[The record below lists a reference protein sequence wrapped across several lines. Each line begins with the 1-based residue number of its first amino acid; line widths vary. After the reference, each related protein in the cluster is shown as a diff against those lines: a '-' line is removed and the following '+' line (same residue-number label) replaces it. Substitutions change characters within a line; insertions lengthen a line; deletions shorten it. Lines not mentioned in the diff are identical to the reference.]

1 MVEDADAAP
10 EKSGEEVEEPDR
22 IDALLSTALADQAR
36 ERRTLVET
44 VFGAKTALVKAEE
57 ELAGIRE
64 LINKR
69 DEALVEAIEKS
80 NKASIEAIEKTN
92 RASIEAI
99 ETTNKATVES
109 ISSNLLEAVSAIGEN
124 IKASQPKIQPPRDA
138 GLTLRIEAIE
148 EAILQLAARIAELAD
163 LPGQLRRDLE
173 VSAVAIG
180 ERIGEESASLL
191 ADMREDQVEVVQT
204 LVSRSE
210 AETKEL
216 KQAVSNARQEIMERT
231 ASTGRDTVESGRTTV
246 EQMVEYLTGYL
257 QERDEQ
263 LYRARDQRLIELF
276 QQLSDTIGRTTKRK
290 LSKTIGED
298 YSTPQPLTPPAPPAK
313 KPPPM
318 AIPRTFRQP
327 PPQEPAPPGPE
338 PGRDF
343 QELQPLQPLGRPD
356 PAFAFDEE
364 PPVRSFDPIDP
375 QAPFDR
381 PPAPYRPSGSFGQPE
396 PSHPGRESSPTQSMA
411 NPLTR
416 AELVRDYLID
426 SPEGMYVQEPPS
438 RPQAPR
444 SRRKPLKSE
453 ELPPVQ
459 PRPGTPSGRSP
470 KPPANPRSRRKP

>member
-10 EKSGEEVEEPDR
+10 ERSGEEGEEPDR

-69 DEALVEAIEKS
+69 DEALVEAIENS

-92 RASIEAI
+92 
-99 ETTNKATVES
+99 KATVEA
-109 ISSNLLEAVSAIGEN
+109 ISANLLEAVGAIGEN
-124 IKASQPKIQPPRDA
+124 IKAGQPKIQPPRDA

-148 EAILQLAARIAELAD
+148 EAILQLAGRIAELAD

-216 KQAVSNARQEIMERT
+216 KLAVSNARQEIMERT

-298 YSTPQPLTPPAPPAK
+298 YSTPQALSPPAPPAK
-313 KPPPM
+313 KPSPL

-327 PPQEPAPPGPE
+327 PPQDPAPPGPE

-343 QELQPLQPLGRPD
+343 QELRPLQPLSRPD

-364 PPVRSFDPIDP
+364 PPVRAFDPIDP
-375 QAPFDR
+375 QAPYDQ

-396 PSHPGRESSPTQSMA
+396 PSHPGRESSRTQSMA

-416 AELVRDYLID
+416 AELVRDYLVD
-426 SPEGMYVQEPPS
+426 SPDMYVQEAPS
-438 RPQAPR
+438 RPPAPR
-444 SRRKPLKSE
+444 SRRKPSKSE

-470 KPPANPRSRRKP
+470 KAPANPRSRRKP